1 MLEVHS
7 KITTSIAEMK
17 IRIVAAPIA
26 KVPSQMPDL
35 TWDYVAVFLIIVKEW
50 SDKKVFNFKFK
61 LIFYLFIILFL
72 SLRLMCSEFED
83 TLEEREKREYNY
95 TSVGF
100 SQKLFFW
107 FNTLFGGFVSLNF
120 HFILMIFCF
129 IFCVSAITS
138 FLFSFVLLLIIN
150 FPFSIFI
157 HIGRAHV

>member
-83 TLEEREKREYNY
+83 TLEERKKRIQLYKCR
-95 TSVGF
+95 F
-100 SQKLFFW
+100 
-107 FNTLFGGFVSLNF
+107 
-120 HFILMIFCF
+120 
-129 IFCVSAITS
+129 
-138 FLFSFVLLLIIN
+138 
-150 FPFSIFI
+150 
-157 HIGRAHV
+157 